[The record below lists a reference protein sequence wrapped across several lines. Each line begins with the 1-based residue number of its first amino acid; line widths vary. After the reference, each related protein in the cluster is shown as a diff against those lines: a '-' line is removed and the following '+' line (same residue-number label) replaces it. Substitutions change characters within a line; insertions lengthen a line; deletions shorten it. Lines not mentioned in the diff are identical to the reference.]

1 VSDISIA
8 KENCQRDPGCTGI
21 TSQVNAANG
30 GTDVAGWEPRNN
42 RNGYRPWTG
51 VTSYECKR
59 VDAPAAA
66 PAPAPAQCPDYR
78 VGPAVSKAVK
88 LDVVGS
94 SWYTRNGP
102 AMWEQ
107 NAPPMSAGALWLWW
121 TLGGQVTQGVA
132 DMDPVHIF
140 SKTFV
145 NSGAPY
151 STTIYGTFDNYG
163 TVYVSGNEPSREFN
177 NSYTHTVTIPT
188 GTVTIAVNAR
198 NGGTASLP
206 VNPAGFWLYFK
217 DQSGNFIVTDT
228 RWDYNGSTPVQQVPC
243 SAPAPAPAPAPPA
256 PAPAPAPAAPINY
269 DFTPPHAPE
278 TPMTLYEARMDAL
291 SAYSPSTVPLNI
303 LQSMFVAAGCSRTLQ
318 ESDVPVIFFRT
329 LPSMGDVQ
337 IEMAKYGNATADGT
351 ATPEQSN
358 FCQPP
363 KYMLP
368 KMLPDVDVRTM
379 IGNPIVLPY
388 ILSHMDIIKKK
399 LKKAFIQMKNE
410 SVDPMVAETMK
421 QVYDLKN
428 QKAMYDT
435 KFTEQQQP
443 YQRKAK
449 TRAQTLQEYIFLFF
463 YISLAIFTVA
473 IMIYAFLEGGQS
485 YTAAFNALF
494 LCVGL
499 TLAITAAILRLA

>member
-1 VSDISIA
+1 
-8 KENCQRDPGCTGI
+8 
-21 TSQVNAANG
+21 
-30 GTDVAGWEPRNN
+30 
-42 RNGYRPWTG
+42 
-51 VTSYECKR
+51 
-59 VDAPAAA
+59 
-66 PAPAPAQCPDYR
+66 
-78 VGPAVSKAVK
+78 
-88 LDVVGS
+88 
-94 SWYTRNGP
+94 
-102 AMWEQ
+102 M
-107 NAPPMSAGALWLWW
+107 
-121 TLGGQVTQGVA
+121 
-132 DMDPVHIF
+132 
-140 SKTFV
+140 
-145 NSGAPY
+145 
-151 STTIYGTFDNYG
+151 
-163 TVYVSGNEPSREFN
+163 
-177 NSYTHTVTIPT
+177 
-188 GTVTIAVNAR
+188 
-198 NGGTASLP
+198 
-206 VNPAGFWLYFK
+206 
-217 DQSGNFIVTDT
+217 
-228 RWDYNGSTPVQQVPC
+228 
-243 SAPAPAPAPAPPA
+243 
-256 PAPAPAPAAPINY
+256 PINY
-269 DFTPPHAPE
+269 DFTPPPAPE
-278 TPMTLYEARMDAL
+278 TPATIYQARMDAL

-368 KMLPDVDVRTM
+368 KMLPNVDVRTM

-399 LKKAFIQMKNE
+399 LKKAFIQMTNE

-421 QVYDLKN
+421 QVYELKN
-428 QKAMYDT
+428 EKAIYDT

-449 TRAQTLQEYIFLFF
+449 TRGQTLQEYIFLFF

-473 IMIYAFLEGGQS
+473 IMIYAFLEGGHS